1 MKPGDRVLN
10 IKTGWVGIIA
20 EKVKYG
26 YLVNYSDEKGVMFR
40 KSYPDNL
47 VLLEPDNKETKT

>member
-1 MKPGDRVLN
+1 MPLKPGDRVLN

-26 YLVNYSDEKGVMFR
+26 YLVNYSDEKGIRFR
-40 KSYPDNL
+40 KSYPENL
-47 VLLEPDNKETKT
+47 VLIDSKPV